1 MPIDTSIYG
10 NQVQPKFNTPFEAL
24 RDIGALQQQQSQMR
38 AAQALEQERQQK
50 IRDQQAIDTAAAASG
65 TLDPS
70 AIAKT
75 LPGHLQSTFLKG
87 WADASDAG
95 AKAKKAM
102 AEAGIAV
109 ADLKGSLAAGMEPFI
124 KEANGDPAKLLG
136 IAHTALANFAQH
148 GPEFQQMAQEAAK
161 QLEADPTQVIPWVQ
175 KALAESPKQQELR
188 NVSRGHD
195 ISQQNATTAAT
206 TAAAE
211 LPGKTA
217 QSAITTQV
225 AAGTVGG
232 LTPEQQRQAKDRQT
246 QLGIEQARLKAEQDR
261 AAAAATVKAAGKP
274 LSQMEADKISD
285 IDRGI
290 SAIRDLRESISTGK
304 TGFVARTEA
313 ALVPNAMADLVPGAA
328 AAKSTQADIVRAQ
341 QVVGRIVHGGVMRAN
356 DAAAAQQYMP
366 QLGDAPSVIKS
377 KLDKAEA
384 AALKTRAD
392 HLGNLG
398 KAGYDVSNFA
408 PADTAEQPS
417 APAASLAPGKVQR
430 VVQDG
435 VTYEVVTDP
444 QGRVIRSTKVQ

>member
-1 MPIDTSIYG
+1 MSPVDTSIYG

-50 IRDQQAIDTAAAASG
+50 IAEDARKQKEADTFNAIIGNPAITRDALLEQIRTKSPEHYLGALKSFQDLDKSAEEYNKAKQETAAAAALTEQRKQAVIG
-65 TLDPS
+65 TV
-70 AIAKT
+70 ANGIASHNYA
-75 LPGHLQSTFLKG
+75 PAAF
-87 WADASDAG
+87 
-95 AKAKKAM
+95 
-102 AEAGIAV
+102 EAG
-109 ADLKGSLAAGMEPFI
+109 LKELEQRFPDFASTAQNYRQLALQNGPDWIKEHVEGLRSLA
-124 KEANGDPAKLLG
+124 DRS
-136 IAHTALANFAQH
+136 T
-148 GPEFQQMAQEAAK
+148 AAK
-161 QLEADPTQVIPWVQ
+161 IPGEQAVSQREQMVTAGTSPTGITAEQQVQ
-175 KALAESPKQQELR
+175 
-188 NVSRGHD
+188 N
-195 ISQQNATTAAT
+195 QNAAGRLAA
-206 TAAAE
+206 
-211 LPGKTA
+211 
-217 QSAITTQV
+217 
-225 AAGTVGG
+225 
-232 LTPEQQRQAKDRQT
+232 
-246 QLGIEQARLKAEQDR
+246 EQARLKIEQDR

-304 TGFVARTEA
+304 TGFVARAEA
-313 ALVPNAMADLVPGAA
+313 SLVPNAMADLVPGAA
-328 AAKSTQADIVRAQ
+328 AAKATQADIVRAQ
-341 QVVGRIVHGGVMRAN
+341 QVVGRIIHGGVMRAN

-408 PADTAEQPS
+408 PADTAEQPA

-430 VVQDG
+430 VRQNG
-435 VTYEVVTDP
+435 VTYEVATDP
-444 QGRVIRSTKVQ
+444 QGRVISSKVVP